1 MAEGPKRA
9 PGRWLVPPSKG
20 APTMTTSAPSSDA
33 GSSTS
38 ARGTPRKVYSGPYMV
53 KPPAFGSGADM
64 QGLQAAEDVGRLP
77 GGLGGRGHV
86 GQAGQQGPERQLQ
99 LQAPEGCPQA
109 VVDAGPEAEVLG
121 RARAGQVEAVG
132 VVEHRRVAVGRA
144 EQQPQLGSLGHGD
157 PGDLDVLQDP
167 AFEHLQGGV
176 VAQQLLDGPGEQA
189 GVLAEPL
196 QLVGVAEQLPP
207 ADAGEV

>member
-1 MAEGPKRA
+1 MAEGPNRV

-20 APTMTTSAPSSDA
+20 APRTTTSAPCSVAESSR
-33 GSSTS
+33 S

-53 KPPAFGSGADM
+53 KPALSGSGADM

-132 VVEHRRVAVGRA
+132 GREDRRVAGGR
-144 EQQPQLGSLGHGD
+144 
-157 PGDLDVLQDP
+157 
-167 AFEHLQGGV
+167 
-176 VAQQLLDGPGEQA
+176 
-189 GVLAEPL
+189 
-196 QLVGVAEQLPP
+196 
-207 ADAGEV
+207 